1 MVRYP
6 LLGVM
11 ALYIQS
17 PNVYKVRLVHGLSPV
32 YWQASTRT
40 VMVDPRYAFHI
51 IMMRYYKHQICARHG
66 VLRVDDPEL

>member
-11 ALYIQS
+11 TVYIQS
-17 PNVYKVRLVHGLSPV
+17 PNVYEVRLVHGLPPV
-32 YWQASTRT
+32 YGQASTRT
-40 VMVDPRYAFHI
+40 AMVDPRYAFRTM
-51 IMMRYYKHQICARHG
+51 MMRYYKHQVCARHG